1 MGIFKNPSTMGDN
14 FWMLGWQV
22 LSPFG
27 FLTQNFIYFL
37 HISEKQAGGGRMI
50 FPRKYTPLNNP

>member
-37 HISEKQAGGGRMI
+37 HISEKQAGGGEWFFLENI
-50 FPRKYTPLNNP
+50 HP

>member
-37 HISEKQAGGGRMI
+37 HISEKQAGGGGND
-50 FPRKYTPLNNP
+50 FS